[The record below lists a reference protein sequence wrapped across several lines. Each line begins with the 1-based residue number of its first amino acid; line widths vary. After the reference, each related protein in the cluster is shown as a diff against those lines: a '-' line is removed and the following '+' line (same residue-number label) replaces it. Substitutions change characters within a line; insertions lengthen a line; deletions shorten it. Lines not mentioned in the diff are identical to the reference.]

1 MPSNATIVIS
11 QFGGPDQLEIL
22 DSEIPSP
29 QEGEVLVKVSYAG
42 VNPIDVKT
50 RAGLG
55 WAAQHNKNNLP
66 WTPGYD
72 ISGMI
77 MKQGTGSH
85 KFNLNDMVAGFIGFP
100 LRGGGY
106 SQYVCV
112 PENELA
118 LVPEDISLKAAA
130 AIPLAGQTA
139 AQALEK
145 AQIQS
150 GETVVI
156 LAGAG
161 GVGHIAIQIAVAA
174 KTTVYA
180 TCSADNVEYVNA
192 LGATAIDYTKTDYL
206 KDIGHIDVLIDL
218 VGGDVALQA
227 LSYMHP
233 GSRVITVPTITASS
247 VCEQASQLGIIGMGM
262 LVEPDV
268 TQLEELVKL
277 ISAGMIKVE
286 VEQVIDYQDV
296 SNAHKKIETGR
307 ARGKILLNMQS

>member
-11 QFGGPDQLEIL
+11 QFGEPDKLEIL
-22 DSEIPSP
+22 DSEVPSP
-29 QEGEVLVKVSYAG
+29 QAGEVLVKVSYAG

-72 ISGMI
+72 ISGVVV
-77 MKQGTGSH
+77 KQGDGSH
-85 KFNLNDMVAGFIGFP
+85 KFNLNDMVAGFTGFP

-112 PENELA
+112 PESELA

-145 AQIQS
+145 AQIQPE
-150 GETVVI
+150 ETVVI

-161 GVGHIAIQIAVAA
+161 GVGHIAVQIAVAA
-174 KTTVYA
+174 KSKVYA
-180 TCSADNVEYVNA
+180 TCSSKNLEYVNS
-192 LGATAIDYTKTDYL
+192 LGATALDYSSPDCL
-206 KDIGHIDVLIDL
+206 KSLGPVDVLIDL
-218 VGGDVALQA
+218 VGGDTAVQA
-227 LSYMHP
+227 MSCLHP
-233 GSRVITVPTITASS
+233 GSRLITIPTITSS
-247 VCEQASQLGIIGMGM
+247 TVCEQASQLGIIGMGM

-268 TQLEELVKL
+268 TLLEDLLKF

-286 VEQVIDYQDV
+286 IEQVIDFQNVV
-296 SNAHKKIETGR
+296 SAHKKVESGR